1 MFSLQGGGAVQ
12 GNGLDLLPEEGGV
25 DEEENTLDD
34 ISGDE
39 VGEVF
44 VVLSDILGESCS
56 SKNRLGNWDLA
67 KRNIPRVK
75 LFHHHCFCTRLVAVF
90 SSYDSYAYFPYE
102 YIRPVIGKH
111 FLSSSSF

>member
-44 VVLSDILGESCS
+44 VV
-56 SKNRLGNWDLA
+56 RM
-67 KRNIPRVK
+67 
-75 LFHHHCFCTRLVAVF
+75 TQ
-90 SSYDSYAYFPYE
+90 
-102 YIRPVIGKH
+102 
-111 FLSSSSF
+111 

>member
-39 VGEVF
+39 VSEVF
-44 VVLSDILGESCS
+44 AVLRTRWYFG
-56 SKNRLGNWDLA
+56 GN
-67 KRNIPRVK
+67 V
-75 LFHHHCFCTRLVAVF
+75 
-90 SSYDSYAYFPYE
+90 
-102 YIRPVIGKH
+102 H
-111 FLSSSSF
+111 FKE